1 MSLRGKQKPMSTV
14 TSRLWLAA
22 VAAVALGTAPMA
34 APAQTRGGGGTIA
47 DVKVEGSERIEAATV
62 ISYMSI
68 KPGDD
73 YSDRGVDE
81 SVKSLFATGL
91 FSNVTIHR
99 QGSTLVVVVEENPI
113 INQIAFEGNKRFDDT
128 KLTAEIEERPRQVY
142 TRTKAQSDADRI
154 QQLYRRGGRFAAAVE
169 PKIIKLDQNRVNLVF
184 EVKEGDLAKIEAVNF
199 VGNRAFSNSALTDEI
214 LTKESQW
221 WNILASNDTY
231 DPDRLAVDQEMLR
244 RFYLNRG
251 YADFRVVSAV
261 SELAPD
267 GEGFFITFTVD
278 EGERYKFGKI
288 DVNSA
293 LPGVDINELKTVLVT
308 GEGDWY
314 SSKAVEDSITA
325 LTQYLGD
332 KQYAFV
338 DIQPTVQRNRDD
350 KLIAIT
356 YEIAEGPRVF
366 VERIDISGN
375 VRTADEVIR
384 REFELAEGDPFN
396 SSRLKQS
403 ETNIRNLGFFSKI
416 DIKPNPGSA
425 PDQTVIAA
433 AVTEQ
438 STGEVQLGIGYS
450 TSDGPL
456 GDVTV
461 RERNLLGRG
470 QDLRLSTSLS
480 GVSSQID
487 LSFTEPYFLDRNLAA
502 GFDLFRTTRDNQS
515 FSNYD
520 ESTTGFALRMGY
532 PLSENLRQTL
542 RYRLAYR
549 DVSNVDDNASR
560 FIKDQEGATLSSSVQ
575 QTLTYDRLDSRINP
589 TDGYTISLSNEV
601 AGLGGD
607 VAYFKTSVNADWYY
621 PVTDSMILN
630 IGGQAGNIFGLGQ
643 DVRINDR
650 TFLGGNSFRGF
661 ETAGL
666 GPRDLSSDDKDSLG
680 GKNFAVGTVELSF
693 PLGLPSEFALQGHT
707 FTDFG
712 TVFGLDK
719 GDTGDGVVD
728 DAALRGSAGVG
739 VSWGSPFG
747 PIRLDYAYPFMKRD
761 YDKQEQIHISFG
773 SRF

>member
-34 APAQTRGGGGTIA
+34 APAQTRGGTVA
-47 DVKVEGSERIEAATV
+47 DVKVEGSQRIEPATV
-62 ISYMSI
+62 ISYMAI
-68 KPGDD
+68 KPGDP
-73 YSDRGVDE
+73 YSDQGVDE

-91 FSNVTIHR
+91 FSNVQIR
-99 QGSTLVVVVEENPI
+99 REGSSLVVTVEENPI
-113 INQIAFEGNKRFDDT
+113 INEIAFEGNDRFDDAR
-128 KLTAEIEERPRQVY
+128 LTSEIEERPRQVY

-154 QQLYRRGGRFAAAVE
+154 QQLYRRSGRFAVAVE
-169 PKIIKLDQNRVNLVF
+169 PKIIQLDQNRVNLVF
-184 EVKEGDLAKIEAVNF
+184 EIREGDLARIERINF
-199 VGNRAFSNSALTDEI
+199 VGNRAFSNSELRDEI
-214 LTKESQW
+214 LTKETEW
-221 WNILASNDTY
+221 WNILATNDTY

-293 LPGVDINELKTVLVT
+293 LPGVTPEELQTVIVSH
-308 GEGDWY
+308 EGDWY
-314 SSKAVEDSITA
+314 SSKAVEDSIQA
-325 LTQYLGD
+325 LTTYLGD
-332 KQYAFV
+332 RQYAFV
-338 DIQPTVQRNRDD
+338 DIQPRVQRNRDEQ
-350 KLIAIT
+350 LIAIT
-356 YEIAEGPRVF
+356 YEISEGPRVF

-396 SSRLKQS
+396 ASRLKKS
-403 ETNIRNLGFFSKI
+403 ETNIRNLGFFGRV
-416 DIKPNPGSA
+416 DIKPTPGSA
-425 PDQTVIAA
+425 PDQTVIQT

-438 STGEVQLGIGYS
+438 STGELQLGVGYS

-456 GDVTV
+456 GNVTV

-480 GVSSQID
+480 GISSEID
-487 LSFTEPYFLDRNLAA
+487 LSFTEPYFLGRNLAA

-515 FSNYD
+515 FSSYD
-520 ESTTGFALRMGY
+520 ETNTGFALRMGY

-542 RYRLAYR
+542 RYRMNYR
-549 DVSNVDDNASR
+549 QISDVDDDASR
-560 FIKDQEGATLSSSVQ
+560 FIKEQEGNTLSSAVQ

-589 TDGYTISLSNEV
+589 TDGYRITLSNEV

-607 VAYFKTSVNADWYY
+607 VHYFKTQLSADWYY
-621 PVTDSMILN
+621 PVTESMVLN
-630 IGGQAGNIFGLGQ
+630 VGGQVGNIIGLGE

-650 TFLGGNSFRGF
+650 FFLGGNSFRGF
-661 ETAGL
+661 RTGGL
-666 GPRDLSSDDKDSLG
+666 GPRDLDSEDKDALG
-680 GKNFAVGTVELSF
+680 GNNFALGSVELSF
-693 PLGLPSEFALQGHT
+693 PLGLPSEFALQGHA
-707 FTDFG
+707 FTDVG
-712 TVFGLDK
+712 TLWGTD
-719 GDTGDGVVD
+719 DTGSGVVD
-728 DAALRGSAGVG
+728 DAALRASAGVG
-739 VSWGSPFG
+739 ISWASPFG
-747 PIRLDYAYPFMKRD
+747 PIRLDYAYPFAKRD
-761 YDKQEQIHISFG
+761 YDKQEQLHISFG
-773 SRF
+773 TRF

>member
-1 MSLRGKQKPMSTV
+1 MGVSLRGKQKPMSTV

-22 VAAVALGTAPMA
+22 VAAVALSTAPMT
-34 APAQTRGGGGTIA
+34 APAQTRGAGTIA
-47 DVKVEGSERIEAATV
+47 DVKVEGSQRIEPATV
-62 ISYMSI
+62 ISYMAL

-91 FSNVTIHR
+91 FANVQIR
-99 QGSTLVVVVEENPI
+99 REGSSLVVTVEENPI
-113 INQIAFEGNKRFDDT
+113 INEIAFEGNDRFDDT

-154 QQLYRRGGRFAAAVE
+154 QQLYRRSGRFAVAVE

-184 EVKEGDLAKIEAVNF
+184 EIREGDLAKIERINF
-199 VGNRAFSNSALTDEI
+199 VGNRAFSNGELRDEI
-214 LTKESQW
+214 LTKETEW

-244 RFYLNRG
+244 RYYLNRG

-293 LPGVDINELKTVLVT
+293 LPGVTPEELKTVIVSD
-308 GEGDWY
+308 EGDWY
-314 SSKAVEDSITA
+314 SSKSVEDSIQA
-325 LTQYLGD
+325 LTTYLGD
-332 KQYAFV
+332 RQYAFV
-338 DIQPTVQRNRDD
+338 DIQPSVQRNRDEH
-350 KLIAIT
+350 LIAIT
-356 YEIAEGPRVF
+356 YEISEGPRVF

-396 SSRLKQS
+396 ASRLKKS
-403 ETNIRNLGFFSKI
+403 ETNIRNLGFFSKV
-416 DIKPNPGSA
+416 DIKPIQGSA
-425 PDQTVIAA
+425 PDQTVVQA

-438 STGEVQLGIGYS
+438 STGEVQLGVGYS

-456 GDVTV
+456 GDVTI

-487 LSFTEPYFLDRNLAA
+487 LSFTEPYFLGRNLAA

-515 FSNYD
+515 FSSYD
-520 ESTTGFALRMGY
+520 ETNTGFALRMGY

-542 RYRLAYR
+542 RYRLNYR
-549 DVSNVDDNASR
+549 QISDVEDDASR
-560 FIKDQEGATLSSSVQ
+560 FIKEQEGNTLSSAVQ
-575 QTLTYDRLDSRINP
+575 QTLSYDRLDSRINP
-589 TDGYTISLSNEV
+589 TDGYRITLSNEI

-607 VAYFKTSVNADWYY
+607 VHYFKTQISADWYY
-621 PVTDSMILN
+621 PVTDSRVLN
-630 IGGQAGNIFGLGQ
+630 IGGQIGNIIGLGE

-650 TFLGGNSFRGF
+650 FFLGGNSFRGF
-661 ETAGL
+661 RTGGL
-666 GPRDLSSDDKDSLG
+666 GPRDLDSDDKDALG
-680 GKNFAVGTVELSF
+680 GKNFALGSVELSF
-693 PLGLPSEFALQGHT
+693 PLGLPSEFALQGHA

-712 TVFGLDK
+712 SLWGADES
-719 GDTGDGVVD
+719 GPGIVD
-728 DAALRGSAGVG
+728 DAALRASAGMG
-739 VSWGSPFG
+739 VSWASPFG
-747 PIRLDYAYPFMKRD
+747 PIRLDYAYPFAKQD
-761 YDKQEQIHISFG
+761 YDKQEQLHISFG
-773 SRF
+773 TRF